1 MKLVIQK
8 SKEAHVKV
16 GGEITGQIDSG
27 LVVLVGITHQD
38 TEADIDALIQK
49 MIHLRI
55 FPDEAEKMNLSL
67 IDTGGSIL
75 SISQFTLYAD
85 VRKGRRPNFTSAA
98 KPDKANELY
107 ELFNEK
113 IRKEGIRVE
122 TGEFGAMMD
131 VSLVNEGPI
140 TIILET
146 IDGKII

>member
-8 SKEAHVKV
+8 SKEAHVKID
-16 GGEITGQIDSG
+16 GKITGQIDSG
-27 LVVLVGITHQD
+27 LVVLIGITHQD
-38 TEADIDALIQK
+38 TEADLDVLIQK

-55 FPDEAEKMNLSL
+55 FPDDTDKMNLSL
-67 IDTGGSIL
+67 MDTKGSVL

-98 KPDKANELY
+98 KPDQANKLY
-107 ELFNEK
+107 ERFNEK
-113 IRKEGIRVE
+113 LREADVHVE

-140 TIILET
+140 TITLESEA
-146 IDGKII
+146 GKLI